1 VSPAIAMDE
10 EIHACLDRRQWT
22 EAFELVVA
30 RYQDRV
36 FRLAFSM
43 LGDRP
48 AAEESAQEIFIRIW
62 RGLPNYRGASSLST
76 WVFAVARNTC
86 LTALQAAGKHRILSL
101 DVPAVRAAAE
111 ARESASPR
119 FGSGPDLPLL
129 LSQLPEKYRQALTLF
144 YMEDRSYLEVARI
157 LDLPMGTVK
166 TNIHRARKEL
176 ADALSRAKMAKGG
189 A

>member
-1 VSPAIAMDE
+1 MSPAIAMDE

-76 WVFAVARNTC
+76 
-86 LTALQAAGKHRILSL
+86 
-101 DVPAVRAAAE
+101 
-111 ARESASPR
+111 
-119 FGSGPDLPLL
+119 
-129 LSQLPEKYRQALTLF
+129 
-144 YMEDRSYLEVARI
+144 
-157 LDLPMGTVK
+157 
-166 TNIHRARKEL
+166 
-176 ADALSRAKMAKGG
+176 
-189 A
+189 